1 MVGAAD
7 EGAPV
12 TFNAFI
18 TTGDG
23 VNLDIDCGQRGWF
36 HVKVS
41 RYGSLR
47 SQFEAFRVAYHR
59 FPTFV
64 PEPLAYY
71 DIDGLAVLIARS
83 VKWEPLRRSDL
94 SMAHWHQQLVEFFVV
109 ARTTAPDPAASGL
122 AGLEST
128 LGAFFAS
135 LDGADSPRCRY
146 LRRTLGAVAPFLPA
160 IPQHGDFEINNL
172 GRRGRALVV
181 FDWEDYGAIDAAG
194 LDICLLAL
202 SAARKNPEVI
212 RDIRDSPD
220 PRGKPWAFA
229 KAACDAI
236 GLDFGEFRR
245 LLPLYLLIFR
255 YLKRNYATRIR
266 DTSDRLCAAALS

>member
-1 MVGAAD
+1 MAGAAE
-7 EGAPV
+7 EGTPI

-23 VNLDIDCGQRGWF
+23 VNLDVDCGHRGWF

-41 RYGSLR
+41 RYVSLR

-71 DIDGLAVLIARS
+71 DLDGLAILIARS
-83 VKWEPLRRSDL
+83 VKCEPLRRSDL
-94 SMAHWHQQLVEFFVV
+94 SMAHWHRQLEEFFVV
-109 ARTTAPDPAASGL
+109 ARSTAPNSAASGL

-135 LDGADSPRCRY
+135 LDGSDSPRCRY
-146 LRRTLGAVAPFLPA
+146 LRQTLGAVAPFLPA
-160 IPQHGDFEINNL
+160 IPQHGDFGINNL
-172 GRRGRALVV
+172 ARRGRALVV
-181 FDWEDYGAIDAAG
+181 FDWEDYGATDAAG

-202 SAARKNPEVI
+202 SVARMNPEVV
-212 RDIRDSPD
+212 RDIRDSSN

-229 KAACDAI
+229 KSACGAI

-266 DTSDRLCAAALS
+266 DISDRLCSAALS